1 MTRTI
6 SRTTANRGL
15 AAAGLLVTGA
25 MLIAGCS
32 SSSSSSKTASASV
45 SPSASSSG
53 AAQFTAYRQC
63 LTQHGVTMPTGRP
76 SGHFSGFPSGRP
88 TDRPSGRPS
97 GGYGGGGYGGG
108 GYGGFGGGASA
119 NPSEA
124 AAAKA
129 CASLA
134 PKGGFGGRGGG
145 GAAGSSALV
154 AFIGC
159 MKSNGVTVTDQQVRS
174 LSSSTDAKTVA
185 ALKVCKP
192 LLPTGPGG
200 APSSSPSS

>member
-63 LTQHGVTMPTGRP
+63 LTQHGVTMPTGNP
-76 SGHFSGFPSGRP
+76 SG
-88 TDRPSGRPS
+88 RPSGRPS
-97 GGYGGGGYGGG
+97 GGYGGGSGGGG
-108 GYGGFGGGASA
+108 GYGGGFGGGASA
-119 NPSEA
+119 NPSESA
-124 AAAKA
+124 AAQA
-129 CASLA
+129 CASLR
-134 PKGGFGGRGGG
+134 PSGQGGFGGGG
-145 GAAGSSALV
+145 GAAGGSSALT
-154 AFIGC
+154 AFISC
-159 MKSNGVTVTDQQVRS
+159 MKSNGVPVTDQQVRS